1 MTMMIQMKY
10 MEYQKNFIIRRRKMA
25 YRNYHIIYEDEN
37 DIKRTYFTV
46 SKTAQE
52 AVNELRRRNEEIR
65 IIIVGE
71 TKNDW
76 E

>member
-1 MTMMIQMKY
+1 MIIVILMIF
-10 MEYQKNFIIRRRKMA
+10 MEYQKNFIFRRRKMV

-52 AVNELRRRNEEIR
+52 AVNELRRHNEEIR

>member
-1 MTMMIQMKY
+1 
-10 MEYQKNFIIRRRKMA
+10 MA

-37 DIKRTYFTV
+37 DIKQTYFTV

-52 AVNELRRRNEEIR
+52 AVNELRRRNKEIR

>member
-1 MTMMIQMKY
+1 MV
-10 MEYQKNFIIRRRKMA
+10 

-37 DIKRTYFTV
+37 DIKRPYFTV

-52 AVNELRRRNEEIR
+52 AVNELRRHNEEIR

>member
-1 MTMMIQMKY
+1 MT
-10 MEYQKNFIIRRRKMA
+10 YQ
-25 YRNYHIIYEDEN
+25 NYHIIYEDEN

-46 SKTAQE
+46 SKTAQD
-52 AVNELRRRNEEIR
+52 AVNELRRRNGEIR
-65 IIIVGE
+65 IMIVGE

>member
-1 MTMMIQMKY
+1 
-10 MEYQKNFIIRRRKMA
+10 MA
-25 YRNYHIIYEDEN
+25 YRNYNIIYEDEN
-37 DIKRTYFTV
+37 DI
-46 SKTAQE
+46 
-52 AVNELRRRNEEIR
+52 NEEIR

>member
-1 MTMMIQMKY
+1 MIIAILMIF

>member
-1 MTMMIQMKY
+1 
-10 MEYQKNFIIRRRKMA
+10 MA

-52 AVNELRRRNEEIR
+52 AVNELRRRNKEIR

-71 TKNDW
+71 IKKNR

>member
-1 MTMMIQMKY
+1 

-25 YRNYHIIYEDEN
+25 YRNYYIIYEDEN